1 MIIKDQKI
9 KRLKL
14 TLKKELEK
22 FIANEREKVEPEVE
36 LLKLRN
42 ILFNHQSNYEEEIKE
57 KIIIEGSDNIKRFN
71 ATLKET
77 YVKEEKEIDGS
88 PAKMIR
94 CHLPTIQDV
103 ICNEQK
109 LRHKKK
115 RLTIVI
121 GEKSTFHHKS
131 HKQEVLI

>member
-14 TLKKELEK
+14 TSKKELEK

-42 ILFNHQSNYEEEIKE
+42 ILFNHQGNYEEEIKE
-57 KIIIEGSDNIKRFN
+57 KIIIKGSDNIKRFK
-71 ATLKET
+71 ATLKKT

-88 PAKMIR
+88 PAKLIR
-94 CHLPTIQDV
+94 FHLPTIQDV
-103 ICNEQK
+103 ICNERK

-121 GEKSTFHHKS
+121 GEKSTFHHTS

>member
-1 MIIKDQKI
+1 M
-9 KRLKL
+9 KL

-42 ILFNHQSNYEEEIKE
+42 ILFNHQGNYEEEIKE

-71 ATLKET
+71 ATLKKT

-88 PAKMIR
+88 PAKLIR
-94 CHLPTIQDV
+94 FHLPTI
-103 ICNEQK
+103 
-109 LRHKKK
+109 
-115 RLTIVI
+115 
-121 GEKSTFHHKS
+121 
-131 HKQEVLI
+131 

>member
-42 ILFNHQSNYEEEIKE
+42 ILFNHQGNYEEEIKE
-57 KIIIEGSDNIKRFN
+57 KIIIEGSDNIKRFT
-71 ATLKET
+71 ATLKKT

-88 PAKMIR
+88 PAKLIR
-94 CHLPTIQDV
+94 FHLPTIQDV
-103 ICNEQK
+103 ICNERK

-115 RLTIVI
+115 RFTIVI
-121 GEKSTFHHKS
+121 GEKSTFHHTS

>member
-22 FIANEREKVEPEVE
+22 FIANEGEKVEPEVE

-94 CHLPTIQDV
+94 FHLPTIQDV

>member
-22 FIANEREKVEPEVE
+22 FTANEREKVEPEVE

-42 ILFNHQSNYEEEIKE
+42 ILFNHQGNYEEEIKE
-57 KIIIEGSDNIKRFN
+57 KIIIKGSDNIKRFK
-71 ATLKET
+71 ATLKKT

-88 PAKMIR
+88 PAKLIR
-94 CHLPTIQDV
+94 FHLPTIQDV
-103 ICNEQK
+103 ICNERK

-115 RLTIVI
+115 RFTIVI
-121 GEKSTFHHKS
+121 GEKSTFHHTS